1 MSFFA
6 ELQRRNVIRMAG
18 LYLVVA
24 WLVVQVAETLLPIFG
39 APTWVL
45 KTLVGLLAIG
55 FVPTLVFAWLYE
67 LTPQGLKRDGE
78 VPPDQ
83 SIAAQTAQRMDRLIG
98 VALVL
103 VVALVAADRYWPRE
117 RGSESLSGTTG
128 SVSTGAR
135 SPESDSEPLSPA
147 PATTATAPDATA
159 APKRGSVAV
168 LPFTNRSAEPDTAY
182 FVDGV
187 HDDLLTQLAR
197 NPDLKVISRTSVM
210 EYRDTT
216 KKMRQIGQELG
227 VAHLLEGAVQ
237 RSGKRV
243 RITAQLIDAE
253 SDEHL
258 WAETFD
264 RELTPENVFE
274 IQTDIA
280 VAIAGALGK
289 TLAGAATR
297 PQSATA
303 PTSNAKAWDL
313 FLRARARSGVGT
325 GQDIAKVIALYRQ
338 VLVEEPGFAQAMGE
352 LGFELTNSY
361 WFLTRSAAERDE
373 ARQWIDQAL
382 ALEPDNPRLRWIFA
396 RHLYHGWLDYD
407 GALAQLAIAEKGM
420 PGSADV
426 FELRAWM
433 LRRSG
438 RPLETIENL
447 QVALGLNP
455 RSVDILEGLV
465 ETYGL
470 VGDVESAKRMHER
483 LMASPV
489 VDGDSVNRYALVRL
503 AVLGDVDSYA
513 QMMDTVPAD
522 SRADYEIAYFIAPYL
537 QRDIAHAERYLD
549 EFPAPFVDDQQ
560 DLVPIP
566 LLRALLARAQGEHDL
581 AARLAAESLVQL
593 DAEIAREPDDYRARM
608 SKALAL
614 GMLGRGAEARV
625 LVGAVL
631 AHPSMARDQYA
642 SADVRSSELRIL
654 ALVMGS
660 AELAAA
666 FEAYLDL
673 PLKTWFYDGLILD
686 PVFDAHREHPA
697 MKALAARHS
706 RPDAARTATP

>member
-1 MSFFA
+1 MSLFA

-39 APTWVL
+39 APAWVL

-67 LTPQGLKRDGE
+67 LTPEGLKRDGE

-98 VALVL
+98 VALVA
-103 VVALVAADRYWPRE
+103 VVALVAADRYWPRD
-117 RGSESLSGTTG
+117 RDAGQPIDTVAVVAG
-128 SVSTGAR
+128 
-135 SPESDSEPLSPA
+135 DA
-147 PATTATAPDATA
+147 PVPDAAQGPVATAPNA
-159 APKRGSVAV
+159 AAAAKSKQGSVAV
-168 LPFTNRSAEPDTAY
+168 LPFANRSAEPDTAY

-187 HDDLLTQLAR
+187 HDDLLTQLSR

-243 RITAQLIDAE
+243 RITAQLIDAA

-274 IQTDIA
+274 IQTEIA

-289 TLAGAATR
+289 TLASGATT
-297 PQSATA
+297 PQATA
-303 PTSNAKAWDL
+303 APTRNAKAWDL
-313 FLRARARSGVGT
+313 YLRARAQSGVGT
-325 GQDIAKVIALYRQ
+325 GLDIAKVIAMYRQ
-338 VLVEEPGFAQAMGE
+338 VLVEEPEFAQAMGE

-361 WFLTRSAAERDE
+361 WFETRRVAERDE
-373 ARQWIDQAL
+373 ARQWIDKAL

-407 GALAQLAIAEKGM
+407 AALVQLAIAEQGM

-426 FELRAWM
+426 FELRGWI
-433 LRRSG
+433 LRRAG
-438 RPLETIENL
+438 RPAEAVESLG
-447 QVALGLNP
+447 VALGLNP

-465 ETYGL
+465 ETHGIL
-470 VGDVESAKRMHER
+470 GDLEAAQRMHER
-483 LMASPV
+483 LMASPS
-489 VDGDSVNRYALVRL
+489 VDVDSHTRYALVQ
-503 AVLGDVDSYA
+503 LGVQGDTHAYA
-513 QMMDTVPAD
+513 RALEQIPPAR
-522 SRADYEIAYFIAPYL
+522 RADLEIGYFQLPYL
-537 QRDIAHAERYLD
+537 QRDYERAEQYLAA
-549 EFPAPFVDDQQ
+549 FPGEVIEDQDVLAPKS
-560 DLVPIP
+560 
-566 LLRALLARAQGEHDL
+566 LLRALLARAGGQAEA
-581 AARLAAESLVQL
+581 AARDAAEALAL
-593 DAEIAREPDDYRARM
+593 LERRTADYPEDFRARM
-608 SKALAL
+608 SAALAL
-614 GMLGRGAEARV
+614 ALLGRGDEARSV
-625 LVGAVL
+625 VQQVL
-631 AHPSMARDQYA
+631 AQPEIANDRYR
-642 SADVRSSELRIL
+642 SAEIRADELRVL
-654 ALVMGS
+654 ALTADS
-660 AELAAA
+660 AQLAAA
-666 FEAYLDL
+666 IEQYLGV
-673 PLKTWFYDGLILD
+673 PMKTWFWDGLVLD

-697 MKALAARHS
+697 MRALAARHS
-706 RPDAARTATP
+706 RPDAVRGAAP